1 MKQGAFQVDMQKD
14 AVVDEQHDGVGGGV
28 LRPSRICHLAVIS
41 TAFWALVFFLQSSM
55 QGGAVASV
63 LFKPSTFSIPLFSSS
78 ASVGPVPPSG
88 APPAEDRC
96 AGRYI
101 YMYDLPPRFNTDLVR
116 DCGKLNIW
124 VDMCPYVANS
134 GMGEEGGAFSA
145 RGWFGTDQFMLDVI
159 FHGRMPHRRPVPRRR
174 SVRAVLRQPGLWLAQ
189 RPEWLAA
196 GGRDHFFVAGRTAVE
211 FSRIVD
217 KQWGTS
223 LLRHPAMRDVTA
235 LVLETVPWT
244 NNDVAVPYP
253 TYFHPEMAA
262 DVAAWQER
270 VRHAERRWLFS
281 FAGAPRPGNSQTVRA
296 EIIQQC
302 GASSRCSLYHCGRVG
317 GANCSSPGGVMRLME
332 ASTFCLEPRG
342 DSLTRRATFDA
353 VLAGCIPVFF
363 QPGSAYTQ
371 YAWHLPEDPDKYSV
385 LIMHTDIT
393 ARNVSIEETLSKI
406 PPETVTAM
414 SEEVIRLIPKVVY
427 AARGLAFDIAVE
439 AVIGRVAGR
448 R

>member
-134 GMGEEGGAFSA
+134 GMGEALGEEGGAFSA

-159 FHGRMPHRRPVPRRR
+159 FHGRMQRYACLTPDPARAAAVFVPFYASQDCGRHVWN
-174 SVRAVLRQPGLWLAQ
+174 STSLRDALALDLVAWLAQ
-189 RPEWLAA
+189 RAEWRAA
-196 GGRDHFFVAGRTAVE
+196 GGRDHFLVAGRTAVE

-342 DSLTRRATFDA
+342 DSADAAGHVRRRA
-353 VLAGCIPVFF
+353 
-363 QPGSAYTQ
+363 
-371 YAWHLPEDPDKYSV
+371 
-385 LIMHTDIT
+385 
-393 ARNVSIEETLSKI
+393 
-406 PPETVTAM
+406 
-414 SEEVIRLIPKVVY
+414 
-427 AARGLAFDIAVE
+427 
-439 AVIGRVAGR
+439 GRVHPGVLPTRLGVHAVRLAPAGR
-448 R
+448 P